1 MACSVAAGLACA
13 GWAAAIRG
21 TPADSTPYRKGVL
34 NYVNKKTRTLLL
46 LAVLLLV
53 AIVLSGCSI
62 PQGPVDLN
70 DPNAGV
76 FQKLVVYPLAK
87 ILMFIDSAISRV
99 GFLDAWSWGWTIILF
114 TIVIK
119 VVTIPLTHKQL
130 QSTKATQALQP
141 KMKELQQKY
150 GKDRQKLAEEQQ
162 KLYKEA
168 GVNPMGGC
176 LPLLIQLPIL
186 WGLYQALYVL
196 ANLNQG
202 IPAPFFWIPNLW
214 IPSITATEYQGI
226 NFQGT
231 QWIKGA
237 MQAQNYALLIAY
249 FSLPVIMLVTQLM
262 LQKMSQPRKD
272 PKGGAQDTQ
281 GAMMSQMMMFMPVMF
296 GYITLGLPAGL
307 TLYWTVSNILSI
319 VQQYFVT
326 GWGSLADW
334 IPSLKGKE
342 AGTDTKV
349 LPRTAITAEPV
360 VSTEPSTPDKPVK
373 RRRRRK

>member
-1 MACSVAAGLACA
+1 
-13 GWAAAIRG
+13 
-21 TPADSTPYRKGVL
+21 L
-34 NYVNKKTRTLLL
+34 NYVNKKVRTLLL
-46 LAVLLLV
+46 LAVLLLAV
-53 AIVLSGCSI
+53 ILLSGCSI
-62 PQGPVDLN
+62 PQGQIDLN
-70 DPNAGV
+70 NPQGIWQAVIV
-76 FQKLVVYPLAK
+76 FPLAK
-87 ILMFIDSAISRV
+87 ILMAIDSAISRV
-99 GFLDAWSWGWTIILF
+99 PFLDPWSWGWTIILF
-114 TIVIK
+114 TVVIK
-119 VVTIPLTHKQL
+119 VVTLPLTRKQL

-168 GVNPMGGC
+168 GVNPLGGC

-186 WGLYQALYVL
+186 WGLYQSLYVL
-196 ANLNQG
+196 ANLNKG
-202 IPAPFFWIPNLW
+202 TPAPFMWIPNLW
-214 IPSITATEYQGI
+214 VPSISPTMYQGI

-231 QWIKGA
+231 KWIQGT
-237 MQAQNYALLIAY
+237 MQAQNYALMIAY

-262 LQKMSQPRKD
+262 LQKMSQPAKD
-272 PKGGAQDTQ
+272 PKGGAQDAQ

-342 AGTDTKV
+342 PQTDAKALSRAV
-349 LPRTAITAEPV
+349 VPAEPA
-360 VSTEPSTPDKPVK
+360 STMETSTVEKPVK

>member
-1 MACSVAAGLACA
+1 
-13 GWAAAIRG
+13 
-21 TPADSTPYRKGVL
+21 
-34 NYVNKKTRTLLL
+34 VNKKARTLLL
-46 LAVLLLV
+46 LSVLLLAV
-53 AIVLSGCSI
+53 VLLSGCSI
-62 PQGPVDLN
+62 PQGKVDLN
-70 DPNAGV
+70 DPQANL
-76 FQKLVVYPLAK
+76 FQKLVVFPLAK
-87 ILMFIDSAISRV
+87 ILMAIDNVISQV
-99 GFLDAWSWGWTIILF
+99 PFLDAWSWGWTIILF
-114 TIVIK
+114 TLAIK
-119 VVTIPLTHKQL
+119 VITIPLTQKQL

-141 KMKELQQKY
+141 KMRELQQKY

-168 GVNPMGGC
+168 GVNPLGGC

-196 ANLNQG
+196 ASLNEG
-202 IPAPFFWIPNLW
+202 VPSPFFWIPDLW
-214 IPSITATEYQGI
+214 IPSMSPTIYEGI

-231 QWIKGA
+231 KWIQGTI
-237 MQAQNYALLIAY
+237 QAQDYALMIAY

-272 PKGGAQDTQ
+272 PKGGPQDAQ

-307 TLYWTVSNILSI
+307 TLYWTVTNLLSI

-334 IPSLKGKE
+334 IPSLRGKE
-342 AGTDTKV
+342 PQADSKV
-349 LPRTAITAEPV
+349 LPRIALPAEPV
-360 VSTEPSTPDKPVK
+360 VSSEPRTPEKPIK

>member
-1 MACSVAAGLACA
+1 
-13 GWAAAIRG
+13 
-21 TPADSTPYRKGVL
+21 
-34 NYVNKKTRTLLL
+34 VNKKSRTLLL
-46 LAVLLLV
+46 LAVLLLAV
-53 AIVLSGCSI
+53 FLLSGCSI
-62 PQGPVDLN
+62 PQGEIDLN
-70 DPNAGV
+70 DPQANL
-76 FQKLVVYPLAK
+76 FQKLIVFPLAK
-87 ILMFIDSAISRV
+87 ILMAIDNVISQV
-99 GFLDAWSWGWTIILF
+99 PFLDAWSWGWTIILF
-114 TIVIK
+114 TLAIK
-119 VVTIPLTHKQL
+119 VVTIPLTQKQL

-141 KMKELQQKY
+141 KMRELQQKY

-168 GVNPMGGC
+168 GVNPLGGC

-186 WGLYQALYVL
+186 WGLYQSLYVL
-196 ANLNQG
+196 ASLNEG
-202 IPAPFFWIPNLW
+202 VPAPFFWIPDLW
-214 IPSITATEYQGI
+214 IPSISPTIYEGI

-237 MQAQNYALLIAY
+237 MQAQDYALLIAY
-249 FSLPVIMLVTQLM
+249 FSLPLIMLVTQLM

-272 PKGGAQDTQ
+272 PKGGPQDAQ
-281 GAMMSQMMMFMPVMF
+281 GAMMNQMMMFMPVMF

-334 IPSLKGKE
+334 IPGLKGKE
-342 AGTDTKV
+342 AGVEAKALSRSTV
-349 LPRTAITAEPV
+349 PAEPA
-360 VSTEPSTPDKPVK
+360 VSIEPSLPEKPVK

>member
-1 MACSVAAGLACA
+1 
-13 GWAAAIRG
+13 
-21 TPADSTPYRKGVL
+21 L
-34 NYVNKKTRTLLL
+34 NYVNKKVRTLIL

-53 AIVLSGCSI
+53 VILLSGCSI
-62 PQGPVDLN
+62 PQGKIDLN
-70 DPNAGV
+70 DPQANV
-76 FQKLVVYPLAK
+76 FQKLVVFPLAK
-87 ILMFIDSAISRV
+87 ILMAMDSAISRIP
-99 GFLDAWSWGWTIILF
+99 FLAVWSWGWTIILF
-114 TIVIK
+114 TVVIK
-119 VVTIPLTHKQL
+119 VVTLPLTRKQL

-168 GVNPMGGC
+168 GVNPLGGC

-186 WGLYQALYVL
+186 WGLYQSLYVL

-202 IPAPFFWIPNLW
+202 TPAPFMWIPNLW
-214 IPSITATEYQGI
+214 VPSISPTTYQGI

-231 QWIKGA
+231 KWIQGT
-237 MQAQNYALLIAY
+237 MQAQNYALMIAY

-262 LQKMSQPRKD
+262 LQKMSQPPKD
-272 PKGGAQDTQ
+272 PKGGSQDAQ
-281 GAMMSQMMMFMPVMF
+281 GAMMGQMMMFMPIMF

-319 VQQYFVT
+319 VQQYYVT
-326 GWGSLADW
+326 GWGSLGDW
-334 IPSLKGKE
+334 IPSLKGK
-342 AGTDTKV
+342 APQADTKA
-349 LPRTAITAEPV
+349 LPRAVVPAEPA
-360 VSTEPSTPDKPVK
+360 STMETSSPDKPVK

>member
-1 MACSVAAGLACA
+1 
-13 GWAAAIRG
+13 
-21 TPADSTPYRKGVL
+21 
-34 NYVNKKTRTLLL
+34 
-46 LAVLLLV
+46 
-53 AIVLSGCSI
+53 
-62 PQGPVDLN
+62 
-70 DPNAGV
+70 
-76 FQKLVVYPLAK
+76 
-87 ILMFIDSAISRV
+87 
-99 GFLDAWSWGWTIILF
+99 LF
-114 TIVIK
+114 TVIIK
-119 VVTIPLTHKQL
+119 LITLPLTRKQL

-150 GKDRQKLAEEQQ
+150 GKDKQKLAEEQQ

-168 GVNPMGGC
+168 GVNPLGGC

-186 WGLYQALYVL
+186 WGLYQSLYVL
-196 ANLNQG
+196 ASLNEG
-202 IPAPFFWIPNLW
+202 VPAPFFWIPDLW
-214 IPSITATEYQGI
+214 IPSISPTVYEGI

-231 QWIKGA
+231 KWIQGT

-262 LQKMSQPRKD
+262 LQKMSQPPKD
-272 PKGGAQDTQ
+272 PKGGPQDSQ
-281 GAMMSQMMMFMPVMF
+281 GAMMNQMMMFMPVMF

-334 IPSLKGKE
+334 IPGLKGKE
-342 AGTDTKV
+342 AAAETKA
-349 LPRTAITAEPV
+349 LPRTTITAEPV
-360 VSTEPSTPDKPVK
+360 VSTGPSTPEKPVK

>member
-1 MACSVAAGLACA
+1 
-13 GWAAAIRG
+13 
-21 TPADSTPYRKGVL
+21 
-34 NYVNKKTRTLLL
+34 VNKRTRTLLL
-46 LAVLLLV
+46 LSVLLLAV
-53 AIVLSGCSI
+53 ILLSGCSI

-70 DPNAGV
+70 DPQANV

-87 ILMFIDSAISRV
+87 ILMAMDNVISGV
-99 GFLDAWSWGWTIILF
+99 PFLDAWSWGWTIILF

-119 VVTIPLTHKQL
+119 VVTIPLTQKQL

-141 KMKELQQKY
+141 KMRELQQKY

-168 GVNPMGGC
+168 GVNPLGGC

-186 WGLYQALYVL
+186 WGLYQSLYVL
-196 ANLNQG
+196 ASLNEG
-202 IPAPFFWIPNLW
+202 VPAPFFWIPDLW
-214 IPSITATEYQGI
+214 IPSISPTVYEGI

-231 QWIKGA
+231 KWIQGT

-249 FSLPVIMLVTQLM
+249 FSLPVIMLVTQLL

-272 PKGGAQDTQ
+272 PKGGPQDSQ

-334 IPSLKGKE
+334 IPALGARAPAADAK
-342 AGTDTKV
+342 A
-349 LPRTAITAEPV
+349 LPSTAISAAPV
-360 VSTEPSTPDKPVK
+360 VSSEPSPVEKPAK